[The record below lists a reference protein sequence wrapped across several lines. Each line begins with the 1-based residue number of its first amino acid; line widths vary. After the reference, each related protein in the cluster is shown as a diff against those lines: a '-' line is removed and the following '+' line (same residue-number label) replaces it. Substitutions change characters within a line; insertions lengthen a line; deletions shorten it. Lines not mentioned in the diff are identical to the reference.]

1 MAEDTRRKNEGKTI
15 TPSDPK
21 APAQASDPSD
31 PPAPRSPGRSAGGH
45 APEVQTPLADP
56 EKHTGDRQAPSTGE
70 NQPGERLAE
79 GSDVGKFLDEPSDY
93 PIPRGAPE
101 QER

>member
-1 MAEDTRRKNEGKTI
+1 MADHTRRKDEGKTI

-56 EKHTGDRQAPSTGE
+56 EERTGDREAPSASE
-70 NQPGERLAE
+70 HQPGERLAE
-79 GSDVGKFLDEPSDY
+79 GSDAGRFLDDPSG
-93 PIPRGAPE
+93 PSAPRGAPE
-101 QER
+101 DER